1 MQGRLALATQVEIL
15 SQLAQR
21 SLQPVRQR
29 TAVDIQGRV
38 HERVVVEKAL
48 GQGRLVQHG
57 RVVQVRPAV
66 LIGRNRRQAS
76 PQQPRQLLQRI
87 EAAGCFRNRNR
98 SVCFRNRNRSV
109 CFRNRNRSSRP
120 AIGSEIVQPIH
131 YGLQPIHYGFRR
143 CLDTVGG
150 RSAFLI

>member
-1 MQGRLALATQVEIL
+1 MQGRLALATQVELL

-98 SVCFRNRNRSV
+98 SVCFRNRNRS
-109 CFRNRNRSSRP
+109 SRP